1 MKEEDVHLNMLSIL
15 RKTFPKYPIGYSDH
29 TDGIFVPMMAAAMG
43 AAVIEKHV
51 TLDRQT
57 PIEHFKKGL
66 EYMGTDHVL
75 SIEPEKLQEMVSQ
88 IRRVET
94 IQGNEIWDRSEG
106 EKLLMEF
113 LRQRYREENG

>member
-1 MKEEDVHLNMLSIL
+1 
-15 RKTFPKYPIGYSDH
+15 
-29 TDGIFVPMMAAAMG
+29 
-43 AAVIEKHV
+43 
-51 TLDRQT
+51 
-57 PIEHFKKGL
+57 
-66 EYMGTDHVL
+66 MGTDHVL

-106 EKLLMEF
+106 EKILMEF